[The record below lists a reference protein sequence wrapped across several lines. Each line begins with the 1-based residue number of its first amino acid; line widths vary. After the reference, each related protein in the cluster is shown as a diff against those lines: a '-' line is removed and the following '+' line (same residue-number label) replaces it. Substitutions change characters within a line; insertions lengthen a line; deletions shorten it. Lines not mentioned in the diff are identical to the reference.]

1 MIENKRKRLGELLFE
16 YGIITGEELVRA
28 LEEQNIKNK
37 RIGQILLELKLVT
50 QDQINWVL
58 SKQLDIPYIQIDT
71 AQLDIELLKRFP
83 DYLIKNYY
91 VIPLLEINDTLAL
104 AMSDPT
110 DEEAIKKIKS
120 FYNRDIEVSLASF
133 RNIFEII
140 QYIEKEFP
148 HIWE

>member
-16 YGIITGEELVRA
+16 YGIITGKELVRA

-91 VIPLLEINDTLAL
+91 VIPC
-104 AMSDPT
+104 
-110 DEEAIKKIKS
+110 
-120 FYNRDIEVSLASF
+120 
-133 RNIFEII
+133 
-140 QYIEKEFP
+140 
-148 HIWE
+148 